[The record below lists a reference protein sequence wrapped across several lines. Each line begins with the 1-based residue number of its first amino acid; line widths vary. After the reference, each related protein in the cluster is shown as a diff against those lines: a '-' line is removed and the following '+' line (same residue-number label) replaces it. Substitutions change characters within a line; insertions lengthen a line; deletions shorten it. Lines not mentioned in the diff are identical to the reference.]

1 MILMKFLT
9 LLFFCLISVL
19 QPLKAAELQDKD
31 QAALNRVYVMFN
43 RAFNELDS
51 APLEDIYAE
60 DATYI
65 PEQQSLAIV
74 QGRENVLKLYQK
86 FFDRISHKQARID
99 VDFRVVQRQAH
110 GKSATDI
117 GYYLVRFH
125 PPKDTEEPM
134 SEFAGKIVIVSH
146 KDKKGNWL
154 VDVDTSNRAEPEH
167 YFNAKPQPNLYYG
180 EQFAPVPPAS
190 DLPPSVEIEIVHAK

>member
-1 MILMKFLT
+1 MILMKFPT
-9 LLFFCLISVL
+9 LLLVCLISVL
-19 QPLKAAELQDKD
+19 QPLNGAELPDKD

-43 RAFNELDS
+43 RAFNELDTS
-51 APLEDIYAE
+51 PLENIYAE

-86 FFDRISHKQARID
+86 FFDRIRHKQARIE
-99 VDFRVVQRQAH
+99 VDFRLQKRQVH

-117 GYYLVRFH
+117 GYYLVRFY

-146 KDKKGNWL
+146 KDQKGNWL
-154 VDVDTSNRAEPEH
+154 VDLDTSNRAEPEH
-167 YFNAKPQPNLYYG
+167 YFNAKPQTNLYYG
-180 EQFAPVPPAS
+180 EQFAPEAPI
-190 DLPPSVEIEIVHAK
+190 SVEIETRHAE